1 MVAIPLLSTSTL
13 VQSSIER
20 ENNIEIPIENLSND
34 EDSTSEQDQ
43 EADMEML
50 MEDDDE
56 DEEEGSSSHP
66 RMTILEE
73 SGEMGDC
80 SEILKLEIP
89 SSSVVTSLSCD
100 KCAQQQIS
108 SSSSSTA
115 SSSATLSLVANK
127 IRKLMGILGSSTSTR
142 TVYKDVVVIGNGPS
156 GIALSYLLAGNW
168 PYYNG
173 CGESVNEMLHY
184 RLLAAVQEN
193 GSNKKGDENKK
204 QSIVEQDLRFLAQV
218 K

>member
-1 MVAIPLLSTSTL
+1 MVAIPLLSTTSTL
-13 VQSSIER
+13 QSSIER
-20 ENNIEIPIENLSND
+20 ENNIEIPIENLSTD

-56 DEEEGSSSHP
+56 DEEEVRSSHDP
-66 RMTILEE
+66 HMILEE

-89 SSSVVTSLSCD
+89 SSKVTSLSCD
-100 KCAQQQIS
+100 KCAQQQTS
-108 SSSSSTA
+108 SSSSSA
-115 SSSATLSLVANK
+115 SSATLSLVANK
-127 IRKLMGILGSSTSTR
+127 IRKLMGILSSTSTR
-142 TVYKDVVVIGNGPS
+142 TVYKDAVVIGNGPS

-184 RLLAAVQEN
+184 RLLAAEAEEN
-193 GSNKKGDENKK
+193 ANKKKGDENKK